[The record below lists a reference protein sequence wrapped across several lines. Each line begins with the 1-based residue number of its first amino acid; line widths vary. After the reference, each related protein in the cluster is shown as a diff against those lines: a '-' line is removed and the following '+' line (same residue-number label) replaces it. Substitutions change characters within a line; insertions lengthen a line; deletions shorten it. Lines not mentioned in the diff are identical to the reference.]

1 MHLERKKSPLH
12 FLLGM
17 KDMQGNMFEIEGAEN
32 LIFVYPGG
40 YSNKSISFSMSFENF
55 AKFVWTF
62 KLQFVSEDGCNLVSA
77 FTSIQELCNDLE
89 KEHLSTDVFHF
100 ESQKIFHYIPSSR
113 TFINDQGIYKQENM
127 EDGNYMYCPFVYK
140 DENSNTQAERMSY
153 FRQEMLC
160 YDDIDEFAHKIG
172 VEPHLYQ
179 RYEEGIYLSPKVREA
194 VLTTFPWL
202 NPEWLAGNI

>member
-1 MHLERKKSPLH
+1 MIRNKSPLH
-12 FLLGM
+12 VFLEM
-17 KDMQGNMFEIEGAEN
+17 KDIQGNILDIEGLEN
-32 LIFVYPGG
+32 LISVSPGR
-40 YSNKSISFSMSFENF
+40 NHNMSFTMSFENF

-89 KEHLSTDVFHF
+89 KEHLSTDVFHL
-100 ESQKIFHYIPSSR
+100 ESQKIFHYIPSTR
-113 TFINDQGIYKQENM
+113 TFINDRGIYKQENM

-140 DENSNTQAERMSY
+140 DENSRTQAERMSY

-194 VLTTFPWL
+194 VLSTFPWL
-202 NPEWLAGNI
+202 NPEWLESCI